1 MLIRFYHIQ
10 LDSLE
15 NCTGEELIL
24 TLTEDLSGITLRTK
38 MEGTAAAR
46 ELSINQVIDDNLTV
60 ETIQLSSLGVLIG
73 KEKTPGGGL
82 PTPQIDL
89 IFKDGSREELISPI

>member
-1 MLIRFYHIQ
+1 M
-10 LDSLE
+10 
-15 NCTGEELIL
+15 
-24 TLTEDLSGITLRTK
+24 SGITLRTK

-60 ETIQLSSLGVLIG
+60 ETIQLSSLGVLVIG

>member
-1 MLIRFYHIQ
+1 M
-10 LDSLE
+10 
-15 NCTGEELIL
+15 L

-60 ETIQLSSLGVLIG
+60 ETIQLSS
-73 KEKTPGGGL
+73 
-82 PTPQIDL
+82 
-89 IFKDGSREELISPI
+89 